1 MEESVVS
8 GGSKKRKQNE
18 TKISKQKT
26 KKSKE
31 LQIKGTAT
39 DILHSLLDS
48 FGFSSLNV
56 IPTKVFEFIL
66 IYSGNQSN
74 WHCIVS

>member
-8 GGSKKRKQNE
+8 CGSKKTKQNE

-31 LQIKGTAT
+31 LQIKGSET

-48 FGFSSLNV
+48 FGFSSFDD
-56 IPTKVFEFIL
+56 ISTKVFEFIL

-74 WHCIVS
+74 